1 MFAWTQTRLHLP
13 AWLGTGEALTTLYEE
28 GKEGAV
34 RQLAKDWPF
43 FRSLLDL
50 LEMVLSKA
58 DPDIAAYYDRV
69 LVPDELRALGQE
81 LRAACKRT
89 VSAVVR
95 AKQEQQLLDGDP
107 ELRRTLELRNPYVD
121 PLNVLQ
127 AELLLRARKSDDQRI
142 WDALLV
148 TVNGIAAGMRNT
160 G

>member
-1 MFAWTQTRLHLP
+1 
-13 AWLGTGEALTTLYEE
+13 
-28 GKEGAV
+28 
-34 RQLAKDWPF
+34 
-43 FRSLLDL
+43 
-50 LEMVLSKA
+50 MVLSKA

-69 LVPDELRALGQE
+69 LVPDELKPLGHELQDNCRRTVAAI
-81 LRAACKRT
+81 LRAKR
-89 VSAVVR
+89 
-95 AKQEQQLLDGDP
+95 QGHLLDGDP

-127 AELLLRARKSDDQRI
+127 AELLQRVRATDDPRL